1 MFFSTLFTKKCN
13 RNDWLLDLILEKNKW
28 QGVLGVKY
36 YNSSFHLNV
45 HKYTWLKGSEI
56 LHFYWVRFCL
66 DSAYPI
72 LSLSFKISKNIPGPN
87 IFGVPLYCKLYMC
100 QISFWGVWNIMHK
113 NFCVAVPFVNKT
125 VQNPI
130 LNIQFAS

>member
-45 HKYTWLKGSEI
+45 HKYTWLKRREI

-66 DSAYPI
+66 DSAYLI